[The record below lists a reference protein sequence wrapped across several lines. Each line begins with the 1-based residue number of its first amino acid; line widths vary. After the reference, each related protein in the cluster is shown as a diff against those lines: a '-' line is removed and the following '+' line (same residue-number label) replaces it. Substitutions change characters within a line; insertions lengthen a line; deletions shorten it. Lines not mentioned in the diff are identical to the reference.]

1 MRGDLEEEN
10 GLKESLILKLSEK
23 IFNWKRLNYLLLK
36 SLHYFLPIV
45 RNGNSKEIYLCRH
58 ITEFYTSE
66 L

>member
-45 RNGNSKEIYLCRH
+45 RNGNSKEI
-58 ITEFYTSE
+58 
-66 L
+66 